1 MYRDIKSILG
11 DEKTGYDV
19 EIRGWVRTARQ
30 SKEMVFVEVND
41 GSTLHNIQVVAD
53 KDHPLFSEF
62 SAVTTGSSLKVAGK
76 VVPSPAKGQKHEINP
91 QTIFIYGTADPQDYP
106 LQKKRHS
113 WEFLRKIAHLRVRTN
128 TFGCINRLRS
138 SLARAIHTYFWDNGF
153 FYVHPP
159 IISGSDCEGGGEMFQ
174 ITAFDL
180 GNIPKTDNNT
190 VDYSR
195 DFFGK
200 KASLTVSGQL
210 EAEIMALGLGRVY
223 TFAPTF
229 RAENSNTARHLS
241 EFWMIEPEMAFFD
254 INDNMSLA
262 EDFLKSIINRTM
274 EECPQEYEFFS
285 RFIEKDLE
293 QKLRVI
299 TDSRFERITYT
310 QAVDILVKNNQAF
323 EFKVEWGSD
332 LQSEHEKYLT
342 ETVFKKPVIVY
353 NYPEAIKAFYMRMN
367 DDGRTVAAM
376 DILVPRIGEIIG
388 GSQREERYDVLI
400 NRIRE
405 KGLKEEEYWWY
416 LDLRRFGSV
425 PHSGF
430 GLGFE
435 RMLQFLTGMSNIRD
449 VIPFP
454 RVPGLLEF

>member
-1 MYRDIKSILG
+1 
-11 DEKTGYDV
+11 
-19 EIRGWVRTARQ
+19 
-30 SKEMVFVEVND
+30 
-41 GSTLHNIQVVAD
+41 
-53 KDHPLFSEF
+53 
-62 SAVTTGSSLKVAGK
+62 
-76 VVPSPAKGQKHEINP
+76 
-91 QTIFIYGTADPQDYP
+91 
-106 LQKKRHS
+106 
-113 WEFLRKIAHLRVRTN
+113 
-128 TFGCINRLRS
+128 
-138 SLARAIHTYFWDNGF
+138 
-153 FYVHPP
+153 
-159 IISGSDCEGGGEMFQ
+159 MFQ

-274 EECPQEYEFFS
+274 EECSQEYEFFS

-416 LDLRRFGSV
+416 LDLRRFCSV

>member
-1 MYRDIKSILG
+1 MYKDIKSILN
-11 DEKTGYDV
+11 DEKSDYNV
-19 EIRGWVRTARQ
+19 EIRGWVRTLRQ
-30 SKEMVFVEVND
+30 SKDIVFVEVND
-41 GSTLHNIQVVAD
+41 GSSISNIQVVAD
-53 KDHPLFSEF
+53 KNHPLYDKFMEI
-62 SAVTTGSSLKVAGK
+62 TTGSSLMIKGRVI
-76 VVPSPAKGQKHEINP
+76 PSPAKGQRHEVYP
-91 QTIFIYGTADPQDYP
+91 EELMIYGTADPNDYP

-138 SLARAIHTYFWDNGF
+138 SLAKAIHTYFWENN
-153 FYVHPP
+153 FYYIHPP
-159 IISGSDCEGGGEMFQ
+159 ILSGSDCEGGGEMFQ
-174 ITAFDL
+174 VTTLDL
-180 GNIPKTDNNT
+180 DSLPKENKNI
-190 VDYSR
+190 DYSR

-200 KASLTVSGQL
+200 KAHLTVSGQL
-210 EAEIMALGLGRVY
+210 EAEVLALGLGKVY

-254 INDNMSLA
+254 IFDDMDLA
-262 EDFLKSIINRTM
+262 EDFLKSIINKTM
-274 EECPQEYEFFS
+274 NECAEEYEFFS

-293 QKLRVI
+293 KKLRVI
-299 TDSRFERITYT
+299 TDNSFERITYT
-310 QAVDILVKNNQAF
+310 KAVEILEKNNKNF
-323 EFKVEWGSD
+323 EFKVEWGCD

-353 NYPEAIKAFYMRMN
+353 DYPEEIKAFYMRLN
-367 DDGRTVAAM
+367 ADERTVAAM

-388 GSQREERYDVLI
+388 GSQREERYDVLLR
-400 NRIRE
+400 RIRE
-405 KGLKEEEYWWY
+405 KGLKEDDYWWY
-416 LDLRRFGSV
+416 MDLRRFGSV

-435 RMLQFLTGMSNIRD
+435 RMLQFLTGMANIRD